1 MRNSKELYK
10 ILLDYMIWHDDW
22 NSVLVCTDKRL
33 PFTKPESNSIQY
45 LFYQEYLKLPVY
57 MRSGDTEYSLDT
69 KLAKIKIIYE
79 LYRKS

>member
-1 MRNSKELYK
+1 MRKPKELYK
-10 ILLDYMIWHDDW
+10 ILLDYLIWHDDW
-22 NSVLVCTDKRL
+22 NSVLFCTEKRL
-33 PFTKPESNSIQY
+33 TFTKSETDSTQS

-57 MRSGDTEYSLDT
+57 MKSGDTEYSLDT

>member
-1 MRNSKELYK
+1 MRKPKELYK
-10 ILLDYMIWHDDW
+10 ILLDYLIWHDDW
-22 NSVLVCTDKRL
+22 NSVLVCTEKRL
-33 PFTKPESNSIQY
+33 TFTKSETNSTQS

-57 MRSGDTEYSLDT
+57 MKSGDTEYSLDT